1 MHYKSLIIQ
10 HQQWSRLQ
18 KAFKAGRLGHAYLF
32 HGPAGSGKEAHAVEL
47 AALVNCHEPTNE
59 GACGH
64 CPSCRKM
71 ATLQHPNLHVIV
83 PLPRSSNIKKDD
95 PPLKALSTT
104 EIESLTQQLIQKG
117 SDPYSKIFLK
127 GAQSILINSVRELR
141 RLTNL
146 KATERGWQCF
156 LIFEAE
162 RLAYPNHAAANALL
176 KLLEEPPPKTLFVL
190 VTDRQNLLLETIR
203 SRCLGLF
210 FPQLSFRV
218 ASQYLASLQGLN
230 DDDARVLAQV
240 TSGNLTQAREIA
252 ITGGGQLEAVYD
264 LVRTLISRTPRSW
277 QAIVNDLANTRRHKS
292 NEFSFRMQL
301 LQLWLRDLMVLQK
314 TGNAERTIFSHK
326 VDLQHQHLMEFPN
339 SDWGTA
345 CQVVAQTQQLL
356 ERNMNPTLAL
366 ANMILEMRIA
376 MRNKML
382 HPESPFSNAS
392 PF

>member
-1 MHYKSLIIQ
+1 MHYNSLIIQ

-18 KAFKAGRLGHAYLF
+18 TAFQANRLGHAYLF

-47 AALVNCHEPTNE
+47 AALVNCHEPTDE

-64 CPSCRKM
+64 CPSCLKM
-71 ATLQHPNLHVIV
+71 ATFQHPNLHVIV

-95 PPLKALSTT
+95 PPLKALSTA

-117 SDPYSKIFLK
+117 GDPYSKIIMK

-190 VTDRQNLLLETIR
+190 VTDRQYLLLETIR

-210 FPQLSFRV
+210 FPQLSVRV
-218 ASQYLASLQGLN
+218 VSQYLTSLHGLN
-230 DDDARVLAQV
+230 DDDARILAQV
-240 TSGNLTQAREIA
+240 TSGNLAQAREIA
-252 ITGGGQLEAVYD
+252 ISGGEQLEAVYD
-264 LVRTLISRTPRSW
+264 LVRTLISRTPKSW

-292 NEFSFRMQL
+292 DEFSFRMQL

-326 VDLQHQHLMEFPN
+326 VDLQRRHLMEFPN

-345 CQVVAQTQQLL
+345 CQVVTQTQQLL

-382 HPESPFSNAS
+382 DPKSPFSNAS
-392 PF
+392 PP